1 MKYTE
6 GVPVFLLLDKG
17 RFTSVGPDRGY
28 FYGEWTEADMI
39 WKEKAKVGFEDEN
52 YVVWVFSSEKEFE
65 EITGSLP
72 N

>member
-1 MKYTE
+1 
-6 GVPVFLLLDKG
+6 
-17 RFTSVGPDRGY
+17 
-28 FYGEWTEADMI
+28 MI